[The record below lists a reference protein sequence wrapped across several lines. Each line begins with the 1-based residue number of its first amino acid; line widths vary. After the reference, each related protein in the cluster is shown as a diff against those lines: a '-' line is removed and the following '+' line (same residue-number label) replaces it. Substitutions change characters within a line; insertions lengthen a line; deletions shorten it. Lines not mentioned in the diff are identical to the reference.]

1 MVWKKPEEE
10 THSVRPSTGSTSEPA
25 GQAPRPTPTSGSPGV
40 AVIGSSLVIKG
51 EVSGNEDVVIHGQID
66 GKVTLHKNSVVVGRE
81 GRVKA
86 DIYAKSIRVEG
97 QVNGNLFGEGEV
109 VIQKTGQVRGN
120 ITAPQVSLE
129 NGSKFKGAI
138 DMEPGDAGGAS
149 ENRAEVRSKEA
160 PIASSDAT
168 SSPPASP
175 PAGLTATSA
184 TKEAVTAS
192 SRN

>member
-10 THSVRPSTGSTSEPA
+10 THSARPPMGTTSEPA
-25 GQAPRPTPTSGSPGV
+25 GQATRPVAATGVPGV

-66 GKVTLHKNSVVVGRE
+66 GKFTLNKHSVVVGRE

-109 VIQKTGQVRGN
+109 VIHKTGQVRGN

-138 DMEPGDAGGAS
+138 DMEPGDAGGS
-149 ENRAEVRSKEA
+149 VDVKAEARSKEA
-160 PIASSDAT
+160 PVAASAPASSPTAAGLPAT
-168 SSPPASP
+168 SP
-175 PAGLTATSA
+175 TSA
-184 TKEAVTAS
+184 NKEAVTAS

>member
-1 MVWKKPEEE
+1 MAWKKPEEE
-10 THSVRPSTGSTSEPA
+10 TPSVTPSAGTAPPSSGAAGRPADAMRASNG
-25 GQAPRPTPTSGSPGV
+25 

-51 EVSGNEDVVIHGQID
+51 EVTGNEDLFIHGQID

-86 DIYAKSIRVEG
+86 DIYARSIRVEG
-97 QVNGNLFGEGEV
+97 QVNGDLYGEGEV
-109 VIQKTGQVRGN
+109 IIHKSGQVRGN

-138 DMEPGDAGGAS
+138 DMEPGDESGVSAS
-149 ENRAEVRSKEA
+149 KQDAKSKEA
-160 PIASSDAT
+160 AASGSSAQ
-168 SSPPASP
+168 SSPSPAPASV
-175 PAGLTATSA
+175 TSGA
-184 TKEAVTAS
+184 DKEAATAS